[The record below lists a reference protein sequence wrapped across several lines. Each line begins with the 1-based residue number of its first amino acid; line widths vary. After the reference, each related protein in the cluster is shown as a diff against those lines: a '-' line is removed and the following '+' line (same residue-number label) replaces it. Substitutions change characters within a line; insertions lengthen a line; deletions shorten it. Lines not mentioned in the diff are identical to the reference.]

1 MGLVLEKQQP
11 GLRLA
16 VGLHGDFHRAGVDLL
31 AFVQLGEFSGI
42 FQVFH
47 RHGSQVHQANRL
59 GAAQFPA
66 GSQVILIGLFQQR
79 VLKGGVVNNGIEG
92 RMAAMVAPIGIE
104 DAQFRFVG
112 IAALGAE
119 ILHHLAQVVVV
130 HRQPHPLAVGL
141 QLRIRHLP
149 ETLQYLDGLHLGLL
163 HVAQHRE
170 VFLARLHG
178 VDVIMADL
186 LQLGIGHLVLE
197 QQQLRRTDV
206 DLSLGV
212 DQPHT
217 VDSRRGALVEL
228 PGQVLHGDV
237 FAAREVARVGH
248 GVGHHL
254 AENRVAALLQQFPA
268 EAEQVVDAEQAHFAQ
283 FQIQVGIQL
292 PAQAL
297 GLDPEAGQFFYENTI
312 VSRVHFI
319 LFALILQIVRPIR
332 RHTPRHPYRQK

>member
-1 MGLVLEKQQP
+1 MLTAQLAADAQVQRQRILD
-11 GLRLA
+11 LRL
-16 VGLHGDFHRAGVDLL
+16 GERLLDGDAL
-31 AFVQLGEFSGI
+31 
-42 FQVFH
+42 
-47 RHGSQVHQANRL
+47 
-59 GAAQFPA
+59 QF
-66 GSQVILIGLFQQR
+66 GR
-79 VLKGGVVNNGIEG
+79 EG
-92 RMAAMVAPIGIE
+92 RVAAVVAPIGVE
-104 DAQFRFVG
+104 NAQFGLIG

-130 HRQPHPLAVGL
+130 HRQPHPLAVRL

-186 LQLGIGHLVLE
+186 LQLGIGHLVVE

-206 DLSLGV
+206 DLGLGV